1 MLATIS
7 PANIHVDE
15 TLATLRYACQARRIV
30 NRIRVNESEKDKII
44 RELRKEI
51 DRLKSLHYEYE
62 RKRCN
67 QSIEIVKEQHQESFS
82 NNNVNTK
89 VLNEVGIQCAV
100 EDANIYK
107 REIETLREQLAERM
121 RELKCAEK
129 SWLDRLHEAEQSRN
143 MEMQILERNGLALE
157 WKNSEKQACLAN
169 LSDDPILSG
178 TLFYMLPFGRVRI
191 GRKVFAPEDTKK
203 SKVTCTPDII
213 LDGPLIGR
221 LHW

>member
-7 PANIHVDE
+7 PASIHVDE

-44 RELRKEI
+44 RELKTEI

-67 QSIEIVKEQHQESFS
+67 QSMELITEQQPESLS
-82 NNNVNTK
+82 NNNINTN
-89 VLNEVGIQCAV
+89 VLNELEKQCSA
-100 EDANIYK
+100 EDANFYK
-107 REIETLREQLAERM
+107 KEIENLREQLAERM

-129 SWLDRLHEAEQSRN
+129 SWLDRLQEAEQSRN
-143 MEMQILERNGLALE
+143 TEIQMLQRKGLALE
-157 WKNSEKQACLAN
+157 WKNTGKQACLAN

-191 GRKVFAPEDTKK
+191 GRKIFRPEDAKK
-203 SKVTCTPDII
+203 WNVTATPDII